1 VKIDSTALLRSLQRD
16 LNIGLSNSER
26 EALVEYLKS
35 L

>member
-1 VKIDSTALLRSLQRD
+1 MAVIEHYDAHFGL
-16 LNIGLSNSER
+16 GLSESER